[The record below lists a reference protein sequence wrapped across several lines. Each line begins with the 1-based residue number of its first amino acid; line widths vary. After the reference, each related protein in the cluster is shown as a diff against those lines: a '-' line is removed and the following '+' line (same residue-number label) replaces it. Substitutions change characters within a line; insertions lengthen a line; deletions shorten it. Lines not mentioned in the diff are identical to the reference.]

1 MNLKLLFATFC
12 MCFFFSLQSKAK
24 VWYVDSASISLT
36 INQNGATWDSAYKNP
51 QFAINAALPGDSV
64 WIAKGTYIALLNTAF
79 TMKEGV
85 KIFGGF
91 LNSDTTFA
99 QRNYQTHVTVL
110 KGNGSSVI
118 YNNANNL
125 TNAALIDGVTIR
137 NGNNSNN
144 GYGGGM
150 YNYNSSPGIRNCIF
164 SSNTASGGGAI
175 YNKNGSAPGINN
187 CIFSS
192 NSAFSGGAIYND
204 SSSSPG
210 ITNCTFNS
218 NTAES
223 YGGAIYNKD
232 STFSAIIS
240 YCTFNNNISSAGVGG
255 AVYASGKNI
264 AISNCTFNN
273 NRANAASGVN
283 GPNNAYG
290 GAIYASGNNTAIS
303 YCTFNNSKV
312 YSLSDYWTN
321 TTYASAYGGAIYASG
336 NNMSISNCDFKNN
349 TSVASSESM
358 WNTTYTT
365 SYGGAIYIS
374 GNNNIV
380 SNNTFENSS
389 SFAEYDYYYAYN
401 YARSYGG
408 AIYVSGTSTSLNN
421 CTFIASSSTSH
432 AEGYC
437 TASSFG
443 GAIYNA
449 SSLTV
454 SNCAFKASSAA
465 ASAAVSDYP
474 SFSYGGAIFNAATL
488 TISNSTF
495 SNNTAI
501 ASVSPSSTAYGG
513 AIYNDYASTLTL
525 SSCLFNASS
534 VTSAYPSSGNL
545 GSKSCHGG
553 AIYNKA
559 TLNLNRCIFNNS
571 TATATT
577 AAAPTIGSG
586 TAATAHGGAIYS
598 TAKIDVSNCAF
609 SNSTVTATVTGTAN
623 APIIATAYGGAIYNE
638 LTTGSSLR
646 TISNCSF
653 TNNTAFYGGAIY
665 NNKAYGTVNTQN
677 CTFSGNAAT
686 NGSGGA
692 ICNNGMYSTNAVL
705 STRNCTFTGNK
716 ASSSGGGMYSYSIV
730 AGIIKVANCTF
741 SADSAQ
747 YGAGIYDTNASP
759 VIVNCLF
766 AKNIATT
773 SGAAVYNTGATS
785 IGTSKPEI
793 VNCTIV
799 QNRAGTNGSGIY
811 NTSYAVADVSNT
823 IIWGNNSGIYNA
835 ATSSANTKYSLI
847 QGYTVSPGTF
857 LIDGTTDP
865 LFTDTAAGNYQL
877 QGASPCINTGRND
890 SIPSGILTDLASHT
904 RIYNATVDMG
914 AYEFGAFAPVV
925 NLGFDTAVCA
935 GNTVTLNAQNAGATY
950 VWNTGATTQTINVTA
965 GGTYYVT
972 ATNNIGSSSDTI
984 VVTVNPLPM
993 VNLGNDTVMCN
1004 GSAVSLTLNA
1014 QNLGATYLW
1023 NNNYTSQT
1031 INVTISGTYFVS
1043 VTNAYQCSKSDTI
1056 IIVTGTAPTVNL
1068 GNDTAFC
1075 AGNTL
1080 TLNAQNTGAAYLW
1093 SNAAITQ
1100 TTGIAASGT
1109 YYVTVTAA
1117 NQCKGSDTIQVT
1129 VKPLPVVNLGNDTAF
1144 CAGNS
1149 LTLNPQNAGAAYL
1162 WNTAAT
1168 TQTISANTTST
1179 YYVAVT
1185 GTNQC
1190 KGRDTIQIT
1199 INPLPI
1205 VNLGNDTTICAGN
1218 TLTLNAQNAGSTY
1231 IWSNASTTQTLNV
1244 ASAGTYYVAVTNA
1257 NSCKGRDTIQVSVAS
1272 LPVVNLGNDTTFCAG
1287 NTLTLNAQN
1296 PGSAYIWNN
1305 ATTTQTIDAAST
1317 GTYFVTVTNTDLCKG
1332 SDTIHVIVN
1341 ALPIVNLGNDTTI
1354 CAGNSLMLNAQ
1365 NAGSTYLW
1373 SNTATSQTINVNT
1386 TDTYNVT
1393 VTNANNCKGSDTMH
1407 LTISSLPVVN
1417 LGNDTTFCAGSY
1429 LTLNAQNA
1437 GSAYLWSNTAISQ
1450 TINVNTPG
1458 SYNVTV
1464 TNANNCKSSDTIH
1477 LTVSPLPVV
1486 NLGND
1491 TAFCAGSYL
1500 TLNAQNAG
1508 AAYLWSTGSAIQ
1520 TINVTATGIYG
1531 VGVTDINGCKG
1542 GDTIQV
1548 TANPSPIV
1556 NLGVDVTINAA
1567 SYIINAGNAGSTYLW
1582 NTGATTQTLTVTTN
1596 GTYSVTVTNANGCS
1610 ASDTIKVTFTPI
1622 GIKDVN
1628 AAEHLVKVYPNP
1640 AKNIIYIQTD
1650 DDSLLHQTAA
1660 LTDTYGRTLRTV
1672 LIESKS
1678 QELSLAGLAQGMYY
1692 LKIQTG
1698 GTLKIVKE

>member
-1 MNLKLLFATFC
+1 MNLKHLFAAFC
-12 MCFFFSLQSKAK
+12 LCFFFSLQLKAK
-24 VWYVDSASISLT
+24 VWYVDSAAVNIT
-36 INQNGATWDSAYKNP
+36 ANQNGATWDSAYKNP
-51 QFAINAALPGDSV
+51 QLAINAALSGDSV
-64 WIAKGTYIALLNTAF
+64 WIARGTYTALLNTPF
-79 TMKEGV
+79 IMKEGV

-137 NGNNSNN
+137 NGNNSSN

-150 YNYNSSPGIRNCIF
+150 YNYNSSPGIRNCTF

-240 YCTFNNNISSAGVGG
+240 YCTFNNNISSAGFGG

-336 NNMSISNCDFKNN
+336 NNMSISNCGFKNN

-408 AIYVSGTSTSLNN
+408 AIYVSGNSTSLNN

-443 GAIYNA
+443 GAVYNA
-449 SSLTV
+449 SSLTIN
-454 SNCAFKASSAA
+454 NCAFKASS
-465 ASAAVSDYP
+465 SAAVSDYP
-474 SFSYGGAIFNAATL
+474 SFSSGGAIFNAATL

-495 SNNTAI
+495 NNNTAI

-534 VTSAYPSSGNL
+534 VTSAYSSSGNL

-559 TLNLNRCIFNNS
+559 ILNASRCIFNNS
-571 TATATT
+571 TASATT

-586 TAATAHGGAIYS
+586 TTATAHGGAIYS

-609 SNSTVTATVTGTAN
+609 SNSTVTATVTGTAS

-653 TNNTAFYGGAIY
+653 TNNAAFYGGAIY

-766 AKNIATT
+766 AQNIATI
-773 SGAAVYNTGATS
+773 SGAALYNTGSIS
-785 IGTSKPEI
+785 IGASRPEV
-793 VNCTIV
+793 VNCTMV

-823 IIWGNNSGIYNA
+823 IIWGNSSGIYNA
-835 ATSSANTKYSLI
+835 ATSSINTKYSLI
-847 QGYTVSPGTF
+847 QGYPASAASF

-865 LFTDTAAGNYQL
+865 LFIDTAGGNYQL
-877 QGASPCINTGRND
+877 QSTSPCVNAGRND
-890 SIPSGILTDLASHT
+890 SIPSGIITDLASHA
-904 RIYNATVDMG
+904 RIYNTTVDMG
-914 AYEFGAFAPVV
+914 AYEFGVFAPVV

-950 VWNTGATTQTINVTA
+950 VWNTGATTQTIDVTA
-965 GGTYYVT
+965 SGTYYVT

-984 VVTVNPLPM
+984 VVTVNPLPV

-1004 GSAVSLTLNA
+1004 GSAVSITLDA

-1023 NNNYTSQT
+1023 NNNNTYQT
-1031 INVTISGTYFVS
+1031 INATTSGTYFVS
-1043 VTNAYQCSKSDTI
+1043 VTNAYQCSKNDTI
-1056 IIVTGTAPTVNL
+1056 IIVTGIPPTVNL

-1080 TLNAQNTGAAYLW
+1080 TLNAQNAGATYLW
-1093 SNAAITQ
+1093 SNTATTQ
-1100 TTGIAASGT
+1100 TTGITASGT

-1117 NQCKGSDTIQVT
+1117 NQCKRSDTIQVT

-1144 CAGNS
+1144 CADNS
-1149 LTLNPQNAGAAYL
+1149 LTLNAQNAGAAYL
-1162 WNTAAT
+1162 WNNAAT
-1168 TQTISANTTST
+1168 TQTISANTAGT
-1179 YYVAVT
+1179 YYVTVT
-1185 GTNQC
+1185 GANLC
-1190 KGRDTIQIT
+1190 KGSDTIHVT
-1199 INPLPI
+1199 VNALPI
-1205 VNLGNDTTICAGN
+1205 VTLGNDTTICAGN
-1218 TLTLNAQNAGSTY
+1218 SLTLNAQNAGSTY
-1231 IWSNASTTQTLNV
+1231 TWSNASTAQTLNV
-1244 ASAGTYYVAVTNA
+1244 ASAGTYYVTVINA
-1257 NSCKGRDTIQVSVAS
+1257 NSCKGRDTIQVNVAS
-1272 LPVVNLGNDTTFCAG
+1272 LPVVNLGNDTAFCIG

-1296 PGSAYIWNN
+1296 TGSTYIWNN
-1305 ATTTQTIDAAST
+1305 AATTQTIGAAST
-1317 GTYFVTVTNTDLCKG
+1317 GSYYVTVTNTNLCKG
-1332 SDTIHVIVN
+1332 SDTIHVTVN

-1354 CAGNSLMLNAQ
+1354 CAGNSLTLNAQ

-1373 SNTATSQTINVNT
+1373 SNAATSQAINVNT
-1386 TDTYNVT
+1386 TGTYNVT
-1393 VTNANNCKGSDTMH
+1393 VTNANNCKGSDTLH

-1417 LGNDTTFCAGSY
+1417 LGNDTTLCAGSY
-1429 LTLNAQNA
+1429 LTLNAQNT
-1437 GSAYLWSNTAISQ
+1437 GSTYLWSNAATSQ
-1450 TINVNTPG
+1450 TINVNTAG
-1458 SYNVTV
+1458 TYNVTV
-1464 TNANNCKSSDTIH
+1464 TNADNCKGSDTIH
-1477 LTVSPLPVV
+1477 LTASALPVV

-1508 AAYLWSTGSAIQ
+1508 AAYLWSTGSSAQ
-1520 TINVTATGIYG
+1520 TINVNATGIYG

-1542 GDTIQV
+1542 SDTIQV
-1548 TANPSPIV
+1548 TANPVPIV
-1556 NLGVDVTINAA
+1556 NLGTDVTINAN
-1567 SYIINAGNAGSTYLW
+1567 SYTINAGNAGSTYLW

-1596 GTYSVTVTNANGCS
+1596 GTYSVTVTNANDCS
-1610 ASDTIKVTFTPI
+1610 TSDTIKVTFEPI

-1628 AAEHLVKVYPNP
+1628 IPGHLVKVIPNP
-1640 AKNIIYIQTD
+1640 AKDIIYIQTYD
-1650 DDSLLHQTAA
+1650 DKLINQLAV
-1660 LTDTYGRTLRTV
+1660 LTDAYGRVLRT
-1672 LIESKS
+1672 ITIKSKS
-1678 QELSLAGLAQGMYY
+1678 QELSLDNLAQGMYF

-1698 GTLKIVKE
+1698 ETLKIVKE